1 MGGQMKGEFWGS
13 LLPGNPEAA
22 AEYGRIDAEVA
33 FFGDGVHGEMFM
45 AALIAEAFFESDPV
59 KLIEAGLAVIPADS
73 DYTECMRDVI
83 AWHAQW
89 PNDWEKTYG
98 QIDIKWAPE
107 AEKGRSV
114 FPNNAVIALGLLNGE
129 GDFDKAISISVMSG
143 WDTDTNAADV
153 GPVMGIILGASGIAE
168 KWTKPIGNIMR
179 NDVKDAKELKI
190 DELFRRTVELGK
202 KMTAAKSAG
211 RVEIID

>member
-1 MGGQMKGEFWGS
+1 MEHRRG
-13 LLPGNPEAA
+13 
-22 AEYGRIDAEVA
+22 
-33 FFGDGVHGEMFM
+33 
-45 AALIAEAFFESDPV
+45 
-59 KLIEAGLAVIPADS
+59 
-73 DYTECMRDVI
+73 
-83 AWHAQW
+83 
-89 PNDWEKTYG
+89 
-98 QIDIKWAPE
+98 APE

-114 FPNNAVIALGLLNGE
+114 FPNNAVIALGLLYGE

-179 NDVKDAKELKI
+179 TDVKGAKELKI
-190 DELFRRTVELGK
+190 NELSRRTVELGK
-202 KMTAAKSAG
+202 KMTAAKSEG

>member
-1 MGGQMKGEFWGS
+1 MLYAASGEE
-13 LLPGNPEAA
+13 LNP
-22 AEYGRIDAEVA
+22 
-33 FFGDGVHGEMFM
+33 
-45 AALIAEAFFESDPV
+45 
-59 KLIEAGLAVIPADS
+59 KL
-73 DYTECMRDVI
+73 
-83 AWHAQW
+83 
-89 PNDWEKTYG
+89 
-98 QIDIKWAPE
+98 IKWAPE

-114 FPNNAVIALGLLNGE
+114 FPNNAVIALGLLYGE

-179 NDVKDAKELKI
+179 TDVKGAKELKI
-190 DELFRRTVELGK
+190 DELSRRTVELGK
-202 KMTAAKSAG
+202 KMTAAKSAA